1 MRAHTFGAL
10 VALTLAAPAA
20 AQQHPAEIQANEVLA
35 PFAGEPN
42 VNQVQRAA
50 LDYAAMHPEVYENM
64 RSRSRIAG
72 ALPEVRFRVTKDI
85 GDDRK
90 EDDFGGVVIQEAGD
104 LELLGE
110 VRWRLGDVVFNAR
123 ETAVVRENRYAVK
136 ERQRLLQSINQ
147 TYFER
152 RRAQIDL
159 MRTPATDPAAR
170 ALAELKIAQ
179 LTAELDALTGG
190 AFSRMI
196 NAGGG

>member
-1 MRAHTFGAL
+1 MRANTVGVLLAL
-10 VALTLAAPAA
+10 IVAAPAA

-35 PFAGEPN
+35 PFAGEPD
-42 VNQVQRAA
+42 VNRVQRAA
-50 LDYAAMHPEVYENM
+50 LDYAALHPEIYDAM
-64 RSRSRIAG
+64 RSRSRISA
-72 ALPEVRFRVTKDI
+72 ALPDLRFRVTKKL

-90 EDDFGGVVIQEAGD
+90 EDVVTGGVSIVEAGD
-104 LELLGE
+104 LDLQGE
-110 VRWRLGDVVFNAR
+110 VRWRLGDIVFNAR
-123 ETAVVRENRYAVK
+123 ETAVVREGRYAVK

-159 MRTPATDPAAR
+159 MRAPATDPAAR

-196 NAGGG
+196 NASR